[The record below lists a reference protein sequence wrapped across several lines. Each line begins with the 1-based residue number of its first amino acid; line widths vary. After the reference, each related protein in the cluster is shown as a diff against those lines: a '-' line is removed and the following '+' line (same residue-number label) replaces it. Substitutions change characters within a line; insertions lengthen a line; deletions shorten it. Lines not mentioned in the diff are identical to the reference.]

1 MPRLIHRI
9 LKYNMMKCDFENMI
23 TLQNNK
29 DKHTRQF
36 IVV

>member
-1 MPRLIHRI
+1 M
-9 LKYNMMKCDFENMI
+9 KYNMMKNVIENMI

-36 IVV
+36 LDI